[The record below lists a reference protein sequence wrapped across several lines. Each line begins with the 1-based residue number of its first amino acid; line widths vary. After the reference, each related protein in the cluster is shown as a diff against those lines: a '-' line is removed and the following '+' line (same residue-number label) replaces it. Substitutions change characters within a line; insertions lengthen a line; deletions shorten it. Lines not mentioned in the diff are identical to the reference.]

1 MLELTVPNTELCPH
15 KKRVEA
21 ALVSSMI
28 KRPLADLFLLYH
40 VVELGTSC
48 HRQSREDRSVSIC
61 GRCRAL

>member
-1 MLELTVPNTELCPH
+1 MLALTVLSPELCPH

-21 ALVSSMI
+21 VVASSMI

-48 HRQSREDRSVSIC
+48 PRQSREDRSVSSC